1 MKKIVVSLLT
11 LVALLVTVSCS
22 KSVEEKPKY
31 LWMCADGNFERF
43 LTKDSVTYYLT
54 KAKETGFNSVVVDIK
69 DLSGYVLCKSDLL
82 PQLTSYHGVT
92 ADRDWDYLQFFIDEA
107 HRLGMKVTASAVIL
121 PLGQPYHGWNRGV
134 IYDDSARWAG
144 KTCLERVDNEN
155 YLDIRY
161 DSTKV
166 GAFMNPAIKENRDFA
181 LAFMKELV
189 TNYDLDGVAL
199 DYCRFPD
206 ANSDFSAA
214 SQAAFEEYLGETIEN
229 FPADIFTYDADGER
243 VPGKYY
249 KQWWAWR
256 AKLISDLVKEISTEV
271 KAIRPGIL
279 VEYWAASWIH
289 SLHQTGQNWASPN
302 SDFALDYP
310 EWGSEEY
317 KATGFAPYLDHFQL
331 GAYLENVWGMDD
343 NESIEF
349 AIERGKKL
357 VGDDCLLLGTI
368 YGENHHDQFA
378 DAVYLC
384 LSRSAGLMVFDLYQV
399 QKYDLWAKIKEGIDR
414 AEQEAK

>member
-1 MKKIVVSLLT
+1 
-11 LVALLVTVSCS
+11 
-22 KSVEEKPKY
+22 
-31 LWMCADGNFERF
+31 
-43 LTKDSVTYYLT
+43 
-54 KAKETGFNSVVVDIK
+54 
-69 DLSGYVLCKSDLL
+69 
-82 PQLTSYHGVT
+82 
-92 ADRDWDYLQFFIDEA
+92 EA

-134 IYDDSARWAG
+134 IYDDSARWSG
-144 KTCLERVDNEN
+144 KTCLERIDNDN

-166 GAFMNPAIKENRDFA
+166 GAFMNPAIKENCDFA

-214 SQAAFEEYLGETIEN
+214 SQAAFEEYLGETIDN
-229 FPADIFTYDADGER
+229 FPADIFTYDTEGER

-256 AKLISDLVKEISTEV
+256 AKLISDLVKEISAEV

-289 SLHQTGQNWASPN
+289 ALHQTGQNWASPN

-343 NESIEF
+343 DESIEF

-414 AEQEAK
+414 AENESK